1 MRKIAYNYLIISKL
15 VWLQKVTKGYRVTV
29 QSKYFS
35 KNFLVEKLY
44 LTFAPQS
51 VKTNKNQT
59 KMETKTLAFDV
70 RDIEQFKEIFP
81 DFKSGKM
88 SGRELGN
95 KLLEVLQDQVATPEF
110 MHLQQELQDSIN
122 VKNELQERLQANNQQ
137 VAELQDRCNQLES
150 QLEAQLA
157 EKVAEKAS
165 TSEIIDLQ
173 QKLQDRCDQ
182 LEARLAEKLAETTAT
197 TENKH
202 MQQELQARLQDL
214 QDKNAT
220 LEARCKELKLQ
231 LKEALNHQ
239 DAYAF
244 TPYFKQLIEVMTA
257 KINDIS
263 ETNYSTTDVIMQSLF
278 ATYFN
283 SHTSIRYTYPMSKG
297 ELLALAQQYYPELRN
312 EKELFNLMIHKIK
325 EEEV

>member
-1 MRKIAYNYLIISKL
+1 MRKIVYNYLIISKL
-15 VWLQKVTKGYRVTV
+15 VWLQKVTKGYKVTV

-220 LEARCKELKLQ
+220 LEARCKELKL
-231 LKEALNHQ
+231 
-239 DAYAF
+239 
-244 TPYFKQLIEVMTA
+244 
-257 KINDIS
+257 
-263 ETNYSTTDVIMQSLF
+263 
-278 ATYFN
+278 
-283 SHTSIRYTYPMSKG
+283 R
-297 ELLALAQQYYPELRN
+297 
-312 EKELFNLMIHKIK
+312 
-325 EEEV
+325 

>member
-1 MRKIAYNYLIISKL
+1 
-15 VWLQKVTKGYRVTV
+15 
-29 QSKYFS
+29 
-35 KNFLVEKLY
+35 
-44 LTFAPQS
+44 
-51 VKTNKNQT
+51 
-59 KMETKTLAFDV
+59 METKTLAFDV

-137 VAELQDRCNQLES
+137 VAELQDRCNQLE
-150 QLEAQLA
+150 AQLAEKVA

-202 MQQELQARLQDL
+202 MQQELQAMLQDL
-214 QDKNAT
+214 QGKNAT

-244 TPYFKQLIEVMTA
+244 TPYFKQLIEVMTV

-263 ETNYSTTDVIMQSLF
+263 KTTYSTTDVIMQSLF

-312 EKELFNLMIHKIK
+312 EKELFNLMVHKIK
-325 EEEV
+325 EEES

>member
-1 MRKIAYNYLIISKL
+1 
-15 VWLQKVTKGYRVTV
+15 
-29 QSKYFS
+29 
-35 KNFLVEKLY
+35 
-44 LTFAPQS
+44 
-51 VKTNKNQT
+51 
-59 KMETKTLAFDV
+59 
-70 RDIEQFKEIFP
+70 
-81 DFKSGKM
+81 
-88 SGRELGN
+88 
-95 KLLEVLQDQVATPEF
+95 LLEVLQDQVATPEF
-110 MHLQQELQDSIN
+110 MHLQRELQDSIN
-122 VKNELQERLQANNQQ
+122 VKNELQERLQVNNQQ
-137 VAELQDRCNQLES
+137 VAELQGRCNQLE
-150 QLEAQLA
+150 AQLAEKVA

-173 QKLQDRCDQ
+173 QKLQDKCDQ

-197 TENKH
+197 TECKH

-263 ETNYSTTDVIMQSLF
+263 KTAYSTTDVIMQSLF

-325 EEEV
+325 EEDA